1 MPDHNQTRYLN
12 PKHVASEYSVPEA
25 TLATLRCRGGGP
37 LYIKRGAKIIYD
49 RADIESWLNGAK
61 RANTSQTSAIV

>member
-1 MPDHNQTRYLN
+1 MPDQNQTRYLDATD
-12 PKHVASEYSVPEA
+12 VASEYSIPKA

-61 RANTSQTSAIV
+61 RANTSQTSAVA